1 MHKTQRNINFPG
13 RIAALLCFGLLPFL
27 EFSLFPNQTQADEKP
42 QVKTEQPSSVAESKP
57 EPDQPVR
64 YEYRAKHDPNGIGKF
79 YLGREIA
86 HVMGHPAAIWLERPE
101 REAEEKLSL
110 LIKLLEL
117 KPGMTVADIG
127 AGSGVLTLQMAPLVA
142 PKGKVIAVDI
152 QKEMLIRLQ
161 NRLSRSGIEN
171 VELLL
176 GAEKTPRLKPN
187 SVDLVLMVDVYHEF
201 EFPYAMILNI
211 SKSLKPGGRIALV
224 EYRLEDKQVA
234 IKLVHKMTEKQSI
247 KEMTQPAFSLEHT
260 KTIKD
265 LPKQHLM
272 IFTRK

>member
-1 MHKTQRNINFPG
+1 MQSTQKTKCPSWL
-13 RIAALLCFGLLPFL
+13 IAFLFCFGILFCQGLPSPCNALLA
-27 EFSLFPNQTQADEKP
+27 EEKVQEKTEKP
-42 QVKTEQPSSVAESKP
+42 KQQNSSENS
-57 EPDQPVR
+57 ER
-64 YEYRAKHDPNGIGKF
+64 YEYRTEHDPNGIGKF

-86 HVMGHPAAIWLERPE
+86 HVMGHPAASWLERPQ
-101 REAEEKLSL
+101 REQEEKLSL

-152 QKEMLIRLQ
+152 QKEMLVRLQ
-161 NRLSRSGIEN
+161 NRLSRTGIKN

-176 GAEKTPRLKPN
+176 GEEKSPLLEPE

-201 EFPYAMILNI
+201 EFPYEMILNI
-211 SKSLKPGGRIALV
+211 SQALKPGGRIALV
-224 EYRLEDKQVA
+224 EYRLEDPRVP
-234 IKLVHKMTEKQSI
+234 IKLIHKMSQKQSI

-265 LPKQHLM
+265 LPRQHLM